1 MISFAFFNNKGGVG
15 KTTLVYHLTWMFRE
29 LGHRVVAL
37 DLDPQ
42 ANLSSM
48 FLSEDR
54 LEEIWN
60 PDAPGDTLFQAVRP
74 LLRGTGDIAEPH
86 LELIQERLGLLVGD
100 LALSEFEDSLA
111 ESWSKCLA
119 GDERSFRVMSAFG
132 RIAGSAARAFEADI
146 VVLDVGPNLG
156 AINRAALIAC
166 DFVVVPL
173 GPDLFSLQGLRN
185 LGPRLRD
192 WRQGWQQ
199 RRGLLPRSAD
209 VDLPE
214 GRMEPLGY
222 IVMRYSIRLDRPV
235 RAYER
240 WLNRIPGEYRGSVL
254 GMNTQ
259 STVLRDEHRLAQLKD
274 YRSLMPMAQEANKPM
289 FLLRPADGAI
299 GGHQQAVHDC
309 YMDFKHLAQIILD
322 RAIAL
327 SGKDR
332 LMDLSR

>member
-1 MISFAFFNNKGGVG
+1 MRSFAFFNNKGGVG

-29 LGHRVVAL
+29 LGHRVVAV

-54 LEEIWN
+54 LEEVWN
-60 PDAPGDTLFQAVRP
+60 PDAPGGTLFEAVRP
-74 LLRGTGDIAEPH
+74 LLRGTGDISEPR
-86 LELIQERLGLLVGD
+86 LEPIEEGLGLLVGD

-132 RIAGSAARAFEADI
+132 RLADSAAHAFEADI

-156 AINRAALIAC
+156 SINRAALIAS

-185 LGPRLRD
+185 LGPRLRQ
-192 WRQGWQQ
+192 WREGWDQ
-199 RRGLLPRSAD
+199 RRKLLPKAAEIY
-209 VDLPE
+209 LPE

-222 IVMRYSIRLDRPV
+222 VVMRYSIRLDRPV

-254 GMNTQ
+254 GMSPQTI
-259 STVLRDEHRLAQLKD
+259 TITDEHRLAQLKD

-289 FLLRPADGAI
+289 FLLKPADGAI

-309 YMDFKHLAQIILD
+309 YIDFKNLAQSILA
-322 RAIAL
+322 RTNASQAKSL
-327 SGKDR
+327 A
-332 LMDLSR
+332 DLFS

>member
-1 MISFAFFNNKGGVG
+1 MISFSFFNNKGGVG

-29 LGHRVVAL
+29 LGHRVVAV

-42 ANLSSM
+42 SNLSSM

-54 LEEIWN
+54 LEEIWD
-60 PDAPGDTLFQAVRP
+60 PEEPESTLFRAIQP
-74 LLRGTGDIAEPH
+74 LLRGTGDIGEPH
-86 LELIQERLGLLVGD
+86 LEFVEERLGLLVGD

-132 RIAGSAARAFEADI
+132 RLANQAARAFEADI
-146 VVLDVGPNLG
+146 VILDVGPNLG
-156 AINRAALIAC
+156 AINRAALIAS

-192 WRQGWQQ
+192 WRGGWDQ
-199 RRGLLPRSAD
+199 RRQLLPKSAD
-209 VDLPE
+209 VDLPK

-240 WLNRIPGEYRGSVL
+240 WLSRIPGEYRGSVL
-254 GMNTQ
+254 GADTATAAATDQ
-259 STVLRDEHRLAQLKD
+259 HRLAQLKD

-289 FLLRPADGAI
+289 FLLKPADGAI
-299 GGHQQAVHDC
+299 GGHQQAVLDC
-309 YMDFKHLAQIILD
+309 YQDFRRLAQIILD
-322 RAIAL
+322 RAAHAAA
-327 SGKDR
+327 DT
-332 LMDLSR
+332 